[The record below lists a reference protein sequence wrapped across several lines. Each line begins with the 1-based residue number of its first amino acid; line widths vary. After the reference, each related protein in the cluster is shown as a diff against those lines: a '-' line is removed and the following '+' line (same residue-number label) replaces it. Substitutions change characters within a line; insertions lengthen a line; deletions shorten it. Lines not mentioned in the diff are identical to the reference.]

1 MSTQG
6 NDLYRWKRWTKNKQ
20 STSVSKKPASVN
32 DIELWLKKVEQ
43 ASDEAAAITFGRGRS
58 KVKDFSSN
66 GRLGAVATIDV
77 LKDHDAAYQEAQ
89 DLLTQWMA
97 DKCNLDE
104 DEDEDYLLLDE
115 EAAEKK
121 QSNKTDLQSHWEQL
135 LDENDPGMLHAYSG
149 PSSEAIFDEIESR
162 DDDRTVQQIL
172 EDLLEKD
179 MGEKAVKK
187 DLGLNPDK
195 KKKDPLVTMA
205 ARQQKVKENR
215 EKKERERKMRLEE
228 RQAERDAQLKARQI
242 VKQEEKARA
251 IRQQHEEMKIQQ
263 EMASIRKQMQEARH
277 KEEDE
282 RKRIRQAEEEARLQ
296 MELEE
301 AKRKEDEARR
311 RMEDERKLQMKK
323 DELMKKAVEL
333 KAQEEAEKL
342 RIKHRH
348 FKAWYQLVLDNRLK
362 MGKARALSDWRCLLR
377 SWNAW
382 RAFHRACQA
391 ERESKE
397 AEIYIKES
405 HRRNQAAHSH
415 YRFHLLRKCFLAWRI
430 WLASQEEA
438 TKIEEA
444 KVKTRNKMDAF
455 LEAAASGR
463 LWTERSDDSDGISRR
478 DGKEQQKGSSV
489 QSSSHPASQ
498 RSSSSSASSN
508 LPSRSEH
515 TLQSKKP
522 AAPNATTRPSK
533 PKHAWQVTRK
543 HLQLTPEEMVHLGE
557 EDDHLNRNQNQTS
570 VHLDL
575 TSIAESDVS
584 LQMKKSAAVSY
595 KVNNFEHRYANQQ
608 KMLMEQRKQL
618 DEQKRLIED
627 LQAAQR
633 EQLIKMQIADIQKGV
648 VTGGSS
654 GSQVATGSSIHQQ
667 GDSAIASVPT
677 SARTESDFSIVTATS
692 DPRTT
697 NRSSSSTGSKGGT
710 TRQTPSLLKGM
721 EERAAIRAQK
731 KAEREERQ
739 RKREEEHLAWL
750 KSEEERKV
758 AEEEKKKKEEME
770 KRKEQKRLEKQKELD
785 KKLRLERLV
794 KLNCMADDHYHR
806 YLMRNYGL
814 EPWKKLIATAHQNWQ
829 KAVKY
834 HSNQLL
840 RSCLLPWHQITQDSI
855 KTKRAIAD
863 EKYEQI
869 LLQRSLNSW
878 KRYGHYL
885 SIQYQRARR
894 HYALQTKAR
903 LFKAW
908 QDFSTNEKLN
918 AWRYE
923 ELSEDFSRKRI
934 MRLVFTAWRN
944 YPKML
949 KQERDREKRRQEMR
963 KKVSSLLPDFG
974 LHD

>member
-1 MSTQG
+1 
-6 NDLYRWKRWTKNKQ
+6 
-20 STSVSKKPASVN
+20 
-32 DIELWLKKVEQ
+32 
-43 ASDEAAAITFGRGRS
+43 
-58 KVKDFSSN
+58 
-66 GRLGAVATIDV
+66 
-77 LKDHDAAYQEAQ
+77 
-89 DLLTQWMA
+89 
-97 DKCNLDE
+97 
-104 DEDEDYLLLDE
+104 
-115 EAAEKK
+115 
-121 QSNKTDLQSHWEQL
+121 
-135 LDENDPGMLHAYSG
+135 
-149 PSSEAIFDEIESR
+149 
-162 DDDRTVQQIL
+162 
-172 EDLLEKD
+172 

-282 RKRIRQAEEEARLQ
+282 RKRKRQAEEEARFQ

-301 AKRKEDEARR
+301 AERKEEEARR

-333 KAQEEAEKL
+333 KAQDEAEKL

-348 FKAWYQLVLDNRLK
+348 FQAWYQLVLDNRLK

-405 HRRNQAAHSH
+405 HRKNQAAYSH
-415 YRFHLLRKCFLAWRI
+415 YRLHLLRKCFLAWRI

-463 LWTERSDDSDGISRR
+463 LWTERSDDSDGTSRR

-498 RSSSSSASSN
+498 RSSSSSASSS

-515 TLQSKKP
+515 TSQSKKP
-522 AAPNATTRPSK
+522 AAPNTMTRPSK

-543 HLQLTPEEMVHLGE
+543 HLQLTAEEMAHLGE

-654 GSQVATGSSIHQQ
+654 GNQVATGSSIHQQ

-710 TRQTPSLLKGM
+710 SRQTPSLLKG
-721 EERAAIRAQK
+721 
-731 KAEREERQ
+731 
-739 RKREEEHLAWL
+739 
-750 KSEEERKV
+750 
-758 AEEEKKKKEEME
+758 
-770 KRKEQKRLEKQKELD
+770 
-785 KKLRLERLV
+785 
-794 KLNCMADDHYHR
+794 
-806 YLMRNYGL
+806 
-814 EPWKKLIATAHQNWQ
+814 
-829 KAVKY
+829 
-834 HSNQLL
+834 
-840 RSCLLPWHQITQDSI
+840 
-855 KTKRAIAD
+855 
-863 EKYEQI
+863 
-869 LLQRSLNSW
+869 
-878 KRYGHYL
+878 
-885 SIQYQRARR
+885 
-894 HYALQTKAR
+894 
-903 LFKAW
+903 
-908 QDFSTNEKLN
+908 
-918 AWRYE
+918 
-923 ELSEDFSRKRI
+923 
-934 MRLVFTAWRN
+934 
-944 YPKML
+944 
-949 KQERDREKRRQEMR
+949 
-963 KKVSSLLPDFG
+963 
-974 LHD
+974 